1 MEHMRTGRRDL
12 GLLAA
17 AGLSGCAAIPVLPD
31 GPSDPMERQ
40 LLLAEAL
47 DGAPLLGGN
56 RVEVLD
62 GGVAMFQ
69 ATFRAIAAARDH
81 VNIEFYIFQDVR
93 IPGVEGPSLFELLQV
108 KMAQGVAVTII
119 HDGYGS
125 LGTDLSPLRAAGART
140 LEFHPLDPT
149 AAKRGWR
156 PNDRDHRKMLVVDG
170 RIGIM
175 GGVNLDRV
183 YQNPC
188 GTGTMPAD
196 TEAACWHDT
205 SIRIEGPAV
214 GAMQRLFFE
223 TWDKQ
228 HGERLAPRP
237 WFPRLA
243 EVGPARIRILG
254 SEPGE
259 RKPRYYI
266 ALVTALEAARE
277 RIWLCTGYFVPTW
290 QQRRVLRAA
299 ARRGVDVRLLLPSV
313 SDSQEALNAQ
323 HAAYDD
329 MLEAGVKIYEVT
341 DGVLHGKLTV
351 VDGVWSA
358 VGSSN
363 FDRRSVAWNNEVDA
377 IILGRDTATTLE
389 RLLAREFGRAR
400 PVSLKEW
407 ERRGIGARIRE
418 QSSRLFID
426 LL

>member
-1 MEHMRTGRRDL
+1 MKQGSIGRRSL
-12 GLLAA
+12 GLLA

-31 GPSDPMERQ
+31 GPADPLERQ
-40 LLLAEAL
+40 ALLAETL
-47 DGAPLLGGN
+47 EGAPLLGGN

-62 GGVAMFQ
+62 GGIATFR
-69 ATFRAIAAARDH
+69 ATFRAIAEARDH
-81 VNIEFYIFQDVR
+81 VNLEFYILQDVR
-93 IPGVEGPSLFELLQV
+93 IPGVEGPSLFELLRR
-108 KMAQGVAVTII
+108 KLAQGVAVSII
-119 HDGYGS
+119 HDSFGS
-125 LGTDLSPLRAAGART
+125 LGTDLKPLREAGART
-140 LEFHPLDPT
+140 LEFHPLDPI

-170 RIGIM
+170 RIGIL

-188 GTGTMPAD
+188 GTGATPTD
-196 TEAACWHDT
+196 PEAACWHDA
-205 SIRIEGPAV
+205 SIRIEGPSV
-214 GAMQRLFFE
+214 GAMQRLFLE
-223 TWDKQ
+223 TWAK
-228 HGERLAPRP
+228 ERGDPLPPRD

-243 EVGPARIRILG
+243 EAGPARIRILA

-259 RKPRYYI
+259 RKPRYYVT
-266 ALVTALEAARE
+266 LVTALEAARE
-277 RIWLCTGYFVPTW
+277 RIWLSTGYFVPTW

-299 ARRGVDVRLLLPSV
+299 ARRGVEVRLLLPSV

-329 MLEAGVKIYEVT
+329 MLEAGIRIHEVT
-341 DGVLHGKLTV
+341 DGVLHGKLAV

-363 FDRRSVAWNNEVDA
+363 LARRSIAWNSEVDA
-377 IILGRDTATTLE
+377 IILGRDTAATLE
-389 RLLAREFGRAR
+389 RILTREFARAR
-400 PVSLKEW
+400 PVSLAEW
-407 ERRGIGARIRE
+407 ERRGLRQRIRE

>member
-1 MEHMRTGRRDL
+1 MDQARIGRRGL

-40 LLLAEAL
+40 SLLVEAL
-47 DGAPLLGGN
+47 DGAPLTNGN

-62 GGVAMFQ
+62 GGIAMFQ
-69 ATFRAIAAARDH
+69 AAFRAIAAAKDH
-81 VNIEFYIFQDVR
+81 VNLEFYIFQDVR

-108 KMAQGVAVTII
+108 KLAQGVAVTII

-125 LGTDLSPLRAAGART
+125 LGTDLSPLRAAGAKT

-149 AAKRGWR
+149 AAKRGWM
-156 PNDRDHRKMLVVDG
+156 PNDRDHRKLMVVDG

-188 GTGTMPAD
+188 GTGATPTD
-196 TEAACWHDT
+196 PEAACWHDA

-214 GAMQRLFFE
+214 ASMQRLFFE
-223 TWDKQ
+223 TWEK
-228 HGERLAPRP
+228 ERGGPLAPRD

-243 EVGPARIRILG
+243 ETGPARIRVLG

-259 RKPRYYI
+259 RKPRYYVT
-266 ALVTALEAARE
+266 LVTALEAARE

-290 QQRRVLRAA
+290 QERRVLRAA

-329 MLEAGVKIYEVT
+329 MLEAGIRIHEVT
-341 DGVLHGKLTV
+341 DGILHGKLAV

-363 FDRRSVAWNNEVDA
+363 LDRRSVAWNNEADA
-377 IILGRDTATTLE
+377 IVLGRDTATALE
-389 RLLAREFGRAR
+389 RILAREFGRAR
-400 PVSLKEW
+400 PVDLAAW
-407 ERRGIGARIRE
+407 ERRGLGARIRE